1 MKHLNNNTMILQTE
15 GLPNLQKYID
25 EIKRIQ
31 LKAADD
37 VQRLTE
43 AFNKEKERQK
53 VLKAARD
60 KEIKKLAK
68 SK

>member
-1 MKHLNNNTMILQTE
+1 MAILETD

-31 LKAADD
+31 LKAAGA

-43 AFNKEKERQK
+43 AFNKEKQRQIT
-53 VLKAARD
+53 LKAARD
-60 KEIKKLAK
+60 KEIEKLNK
-68 SK
+68 VKGKGK